1 MVKQV
6 SMGFDPNGLLVPIA
20 NILPLKKLRPSLQ
33 ATRKFQQVL
42 ASVKEMGIIEP
53 LIVFPQKG
61 KVCSYFLLDG
71 HVRLEILKQIGSSH
85 ARCLISTYDEGYTYN
100 KRVNRISTIQ
110 EHLMIL
116 NAIRSGIPEERIAKA
131 LNVDVAKIREKRDL
145 LRGICEEAAE
155 ILKNRRIPPR
165 VFSCIRKM
173 RPTRQIEVAEV
184 LSAANNFGVPY
195 VKALLAA
202 TPPRMLVKAD
212 KSKIVEALTAQ
223 QVAKMEKE
231 MEGLQSDLKSIE
243 TSYGNEVLNLVLARG
258 YVAKLLGNARILR
271 YLGLHHADTLKE
283 LQKVSEGS
291 PLTNIV
297 SSRQ

>member
-1 MVKQV
+1 MVKQI

-42 ASVKEMGIIEP
+42 ASVKELGIIEP

-61 KVCSYFLLDG
+61 NAGGYFLLDG

-85 ARCLISTYDEGYTYN
+85 ARCLISTDDEGYTYN
-100 KRVNRISTIQ
+100 KRVNPISTIQ

-155 ILKNRRIPPR
+155 ILKNRQIPPR
-165 VFSCIRKM
+165 AFSFIRKM
-173 RPTRQIEVAEV
+173 RPMRQIEVAEL

-231 MEGLQSDLKSIE
+231 MERLQSDLKSIE

-291 PLTNIV
+291 SLTNIV
-297 SSRQ
+297 ST